1 MLTRKQL
8 DALIV
13 INHYIEETGVAPS
26 YEELRIL
33 LGKKSKSAVY
43 HLIVALEHRG
53 YLRRIKNRARA
64 IELLRLP
71 PSVQFAGPGPAN
83 AASTSIAG
91 IRTADVNRPES
102 IELELMGSIAAGSP
116 AEAIHD
122 TIGSVTVPADLV
134 SSGSEHFALRVV
146 GESMINAGILNNDIV
161 IIRRQQSADFG
172 SIVVALVQGV
182 EATLK
187 RIRKSGSGIL
197 LQAANP
203 SLPDQW
209 YRSDE
214 VEVLG
219 QLVGLFRSY

>member
-1 MLTRKQL
+1 MLTKKQL
-8 DALIV
+8 DALVV
-13 INHYIEETGVAPS
+13 INRYIEEHGVAPS

-33 LGKKSKSAVY
+33 LGKRSKSAIY

-71 PSVQFAGPGPAN
+71 PSAQMDRQGVYSEGNP
-83 AASTSIAG
+83 TMAG
-91 IRTADVNRPES
+91 IRSADVSRPES
-102 IELELMGSIAAGSP
+102 IELELMGQIAAGSP

-122 TIGSVTVPADLV
+122 PIGSVTIPADLV
-134 SSGSEHFALRVV
+134 SSGNEHFALRVA
-146 GESMINAGILNNDIV
+146 GESMVNAGILNNDIV

-172 SIVVALVQGV
+172 SIVVALVRGV

-187 RIRKSGSGIL
+187 RMRRSGGGIL

-203 SLPDQW
+203 ALPDQW

-219 QLVGLFRSY
+219 QLVGLFRRY